1 MIEQLDIPFE
11 PKKLARNADPS
22 TSKAAA
28 VQVAEIRANHHRKIL
43 TALSEMRDGTFYQI
57 AEVADMA
64 VPSVWRR
71 LNELEKANVIE
82 TTGEEREGPSG
93 RKCRVWRK
101 TSYARD

>member
-1 MIEQLDIPFE
+1 MERQLDIPFE

-28 VQVAEIRANHHRKIL
+28 MEAGEIRANHHRKIL
-43 TALSEMRDGTFYQI
+43 GALSRMVDGTFYQI
-57 AEVADMA
+57 AAAAEME

-82 TTGEEREGPSG
+82 TTGEEREGPTG

-101 TSYARD
+101 K